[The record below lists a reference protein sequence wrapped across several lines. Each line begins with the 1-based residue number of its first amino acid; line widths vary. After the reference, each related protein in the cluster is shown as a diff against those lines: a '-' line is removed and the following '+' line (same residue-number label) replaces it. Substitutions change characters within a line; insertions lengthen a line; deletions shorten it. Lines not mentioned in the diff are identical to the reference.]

1 MRSVTDGTHRGGYP
15 AYSPW
20 QAHIGGAVGL
30 ISGSWSRAPSGKRRG
45 DLDAAAA
52 DQSWLCAGRRRT
64 VDDPLERGH
73 RGGGRRAHLCAAPIH
88 FPLLCHA
95 SDAAPQLSN
104 YAN

>member
-1 MRSVTDGTHRGGYP
+1 MRPVTDGTHRGGYP
-15 AYSPW
+15 AHSPW

-45 DLDAAAA
+45 DLD
-52 DQSWLCAGRRRT
+52 
-64 VDDPLERGH
+64 
-73 RGGGRRAHLCAAPIH
+73 